1 MNETGLHQLLGAYLL
16 GGLEPDEARAFEEHL
31 ETCADCRR
39 ELGELESLPALLDA
53 VPVPDAVALTA
64 GRPAVERPAVA
75 QSAAQ
80 SAAGRL
86 AERPA
91 VESTSDARSLLGP
104 FSETLP
110 QPILLKM
117 AARRRKSRRRWTSLV
132 SAVAAACLGL
142 GVLAGPLLNQPP
154 KPDASYSVQT
164 DNGLQL
170 TVGLVRKSWGTE
182 LQLEGHSMP
191 LQGTMYL
198 WVKGRDGNEE
208 LACGWAATSSGHIKV
223 TGATPVQL
231 AGISGVELR
240 DDAQRT
246 VAVISVPGS

>member
-1 MNETGLHQLLGAYLL
+1 MLGAYLL
-16 GGLEPDEARAFEEHL
+16 GGLEPGEARAFEEHL
-31 ETCADCRR
+31 EFCADCRR

-53 VPVPDAVALTA
+53 VPVPDAVALAA
-64 GRPAVERPAVA
+64 GRPAVERPT
-75 QSAAQ
+75 AAQ
-80 SAAGRL
+80 
-86 AERPA
+86 
-91 VESTSDARSLLGP
+91 STSDARSLLGA

-117 AARRRKSRRRWTSLV
+117 AARRRKSRRRWTALV
-132 SAVAAACLGL
+132 GAVAAACLGL
-142 GVLAGPLLNQPP
+142 GILAGPVLNQPP
-154 KPDASYSVQT
+154 KPDASYSLQT

-182 LQLEGHSMP
+182 LQLEGRSMS

-208 LACGWAATSSGHIKV
+208 LACGWTATSSGHIKV

-240 DDAQRT
+240 DDAQKT

>member
-31 ETCADCRR
+31 EFCADCRR

-53 VPVPDAVALTA
+53 VPVPDAVALAA
-64 GRPAVERPAVA
+64 GRPAVERP
-75 QSAAQ
+75 
-80 SAAGRL
+80 
-86 AERPA
+86 
-91 VESTSDARSLLGP
+91 SDARSLLGS
-104 FSETLP
+104 FSESLP

-117 AARRRKSRRRWTSLV
+117 AARRRKSRRRWMALV

-182 LQLEGHSMP
+182 LQLEGRSMP

-208 LACGWAATSSGHIKV
+208 LACGWTATSSGHIKV

-240 DDAQRT
+240 DDAQKT

>member
-16 GGLEPDEARAFEEHL
+16 GGLEPAEARVFEEHL
-31 ETCADCRR
+31 ASCADCRL

-53 VPVPDAVALTA
+53 VPVPDAVALAA
-64 GRPAVERPAVA
+64 GRPAVEP
-75 QSAAQ
+75 S
-80 SAAGRL
+80 
-86 AERPA
+86 A
-91 VESTSDARSLLGP
+91 VEPAAAATADPRSLMGGL
-104 FSETLP
+104 SETLP

-117 AARRRKSRRRWTSLV
+117 AARRRKSRRRWTALV
-132 SAVAAACLGL
+132 GAVAAACLGV
-142 GVLAGPLLNQPP
+142 GILAGPVLNQPP

-170 TVGLVRKSWGTE
+170 TVGLVRKAWGTE
-182 LQLEGHSMP
+182 LQLEGRSMP
-191 LQGTMYL
+191 PQGTMYL
-198 WVKGRDGNEE
+198 WVKGRDGTEE
-208 LACGWAATSSGHIKV
+208 MACGWTATSSGHIKV

-240 DDAQRT
+240 DDSQKT

>member
-16 GGLEPDEARAFEEHL
+16 GGLEPADARVFEEHL
-31 ETCADCRR
+31 ASCADCRL

-53 VPVPDAVALTA
+53 VPVPDAVALAA
-64 GRPAVERPAVA
+64 GRPAVVPA
-75 QSAAQ
+75 AAVP
-80 SAAGRL
+80 AA
-86 AERPA
+86 
-91 VESTSDARSLLGP
+91 TSDARSLMGA
-104 FSETLP
+104 FSERLP

-117 AARRRKSRRRWTSLV
+117 AARRRKSRRRWTALV
-132 SAVAAACLGL
+132 GAVAATCLGL
-142 GVLAGPLLNQPP
+142 GILAGPVLNQPP

-170 TVGLVRKSWGTE
+170 TVGLVRKAWGTE
-182 LQLEGHSMP
+182 LQLEGRSMP
-191 LQGTMYL
+191 PQGTMYL
-198 WVKGRDGNEE
+198 WVKGRDGTEE
-208 LACGWAATSSGHIKV
+208 MACGWTATSSGHIKV

-240 DDAQRT
+240 DDNQKM

>member
-16 GGLEPDEARAFEEHL
+16 GGLEPAEARVFEEHL
-31 ETCADCRR
+31 ARCADCRL

-53 VPVPDAVALTA
+53 VPVPDAVALAA
-64 GRPAVERPAVA
+64 GRPAVEP
-75 QSAAQ
+75 SAAVPP
-80 SAAGRL
+80 AA
-86 AERPA
+86 
-91 VESTSDARSLLGP
+91 SDARSLMGA
-104 FSETLP
+104 FSERLP

-117 AARRRKSRRRWTSLV
+117 AARRRKSRRRWAALV
-132 SAVAAACLGL
+132 GAVAAACLGL
-142 GVLAGPLLNQPP
+142 GILAGPVLNQPP

-170 TVGLVRKSWGTE
+170 TVGLVRKAWGTE
-182 LQLEGHSMP
+182 LQLEGRSMP
-191 LQGTMYL
+191 PQGTMYL
-198 WVKGRDGNEE
+198 WVKGRDGTEE
-208 LACGWAATSSGHIKV
+208 MACGWTATSSGHIKV

-240 DDAQRT
+240 DDNQKT